1 MSWQKK
7 KRLNSEN
14 IKMSIMI
21 IYVKK
26 HVLSRFSN
34 NLSLVSTGLSLLE
47 QSTSGK
53 SFYREKDSITL
64 FSTPFKPFRLGQ
76 EFALQSKIKN
86 QGVSFKPKVSLWFC
100 PSQNGE
106 KKKRGSIAPKVTLQM
121 GPPLRSSFLLPT
133 LLAPHS
139 PLFSPYVKSKKV
151 GIALLLPTSQS
162 FLPFLSLCDKVGE
175 AKGLDGQL
183 LNGQGWPSSPLPSKG
198 WSKRRNSGGD
208 HRATSHQGGEGGLRV
223 KPSVPLLFRV
233 RRELQCGTLVWGFH
247 IKERREGGLKKLGK
261 NLSSLPKGKERT
273 TTEEANQERKKYYTS
288 YSKLSEVK
296 LLTIGIASPLRILQW
311 AEKTLPNGKIYGEV
325 LNANTLH
332 HKTFKPQKG
341 GLFCERIFGPLKDFE
356 CACGKIDKSSKQS
369 QTFFIQETT
378 KKKNQYTEVE
388 SRLNNPL
395 SKAES
400 VFKEKQLTNVNRKF
414 CPDCDVEYTWSVIR
428 RYQLGYIKLC
438 SPVTHIWFLKGTPSY
453 LSLLL
458 DMKKRYLQFITYCSE
473 ILTIEKSSLPI
484 YSVSNVL
491 KSNPQSLLALP
502 ESPFP
507 LSGPL
512 LGEMG
517 TPLDSLDN
525 SKRTPSILFPPSPH
539 IVGRKEWEVG
549 SSSQSGKELRYKVGK
564 VSSEDIKP
572 PFYVSGSIKA
582 TFSLRKEQKA
592 PISKKGWYSNKLK
605 YSNGNSS
612 EKSASLSS
620 SLWQTNEIPKGFFV
634 GAQAK
639 AKEAKFLKE
648 GISMISIVSLSV
660 FLKNFSNDLLQ
671 INQNSEQLPPLRFF
685 NFQRKLKHYSPLII
699 KNVHRAPFMAGTS
712 RTSFSFKQNVAS
724 FPPQKRWPHAQNS
737 FGGLL
742 FKKGPSITGS
752 SYRASSTLPFALTRE
767 ELKERHQLPNL
778 KNLSKKMPID
788 LYILCL
794 LEQMLHKSSLTL
806 SIQNTWEYL
815 YKQAFI
821 KAIKKAKFLWASP
834 TKSPFLSAGETLSPF
849 PQSVTFYSFSALSSF
864 ADHFPLSQLPTSHFF
879 SKTKEWGEG
888 VEEQKKGVWN
898 IKTGQSWLRKGKIPF
913 IKMSKG
919 FPICREKGKVIYTI
933 EQNDKETKTTNLV
946 LKNLK
951 NKYINHVFKLLENI
965 KYPILSLNYTT
976 KFLQKNRF
984 NWVLGQPSQIEKL
997 ISSEIEYYLLK
1008 NTTYMHIFLTKFFLN
1023 SFILDFY
1030 LRKLTSPFKGL
1041 QKRFTI
1047 KEFSNFQLLKKL
1059 SIKEQRE
1066 DISQNEEQQRASY
1079 KKGDKESKTFLFY
1092 KGKRDSKSLIKTTQ
1106 SVLMEY
1112 KNFKKIK
1119 WAFLSPFST
1128 YKNKNK
1134 KGEENSFA
1142 TSHIDKSEQTSTYLN
1157 GKAGQLVTSYLG
1169 EEQVTLPFLKKKWS
1183 GLSLQPLVPK
1193 SFEKRVKKEG
1203 NELRPFEKKPLDLKE
1218 QGKARQGSIRQLSN
1232 KKNLYNNV
1240 YTLSH
1245 RERWDIEKDWQI
1257 FTLFT
1262 FGTTEYLDSPIY
1274 TYKNRLFSFLNLE
1287 DYTGIGQ
1294 TPSDILSR
1302 AGGSSPFVK
1311 KVKRLGLAI
1320 ETSTIKKL
1328 PKEKASLALSSSFYS
1343 GAGIVQQLL
1352 NEFDFYEIKKL
1363 DTQNRLILYQL
1374 NKYILKL
1381 KKQVQIFVYDK
1392 TAQIELK
1399 ELCKKRDLLIRRTKL
1414 VRKLFRKNSNPAS
1427 MILTF
1432 IPVLPPDLRP
1442 IVKMGSQI
1450 AASDL
1455 NRLYQRVIYR
1465 NDRLK
1470 KFLKDPAT
1478 SQSYEMKYA
1487 QRLLQEAVDNLLQN
1501 GKSGPNSEKDA
1512 RGRALKSLSDV
1523 LKGKQGRFRQFLLG
1537 KRVDYSGRSVIVVG
1551 PKLNL
1556 HECGLP
1562 LEMAKELYLP
1572 FLLKSILNK
1581 NYAKTVVGA
1590 KTLIKNNSSLAHELL
1605 REIMQV
1611 SPVLLNRAPTLH
1623 RLGIQAFVP
1632 KLIEGRAILL
1642 HPLVCS
1648 AFNADFD
1655 GDQMAVHI
1663 PITVEARA
1671 EAWKIMLSR
1680 NNILS
1685 TATGEPL
1692 AIPSQDMVLGCYYLT
1707 TFSNHGKILR
1717 GSGMYFNSLYDVIK
1731 VYEQRLI
1738 DVHSLVW
1745 VPWTNNIENGTD
1757 QEDPLEIRLSSFG
1770 QWQEI
1775 TSNYHRI
1782 FDSKNNLISQY
1793 ICTTPGRILFNLI
1806 IQKTIID

>member
-1 MSWQKK
+1 
-7 KRLNSEN
+7 
-14 IKMSIMI
+14 MI

-26 HVLSRFSN
+26 HYDFFSCFCDKSSQISSVNNTFLRLKNSFGVSHQMVYSSAKIKVKNPNSTQKSLASVSLDPNPKKLFLLRCVVNKKQISRSSSLFACCAFLRNAKQRETGVCVPLFPLDGYSSSAKRGLFALFPLQRRKGEEQPLSPKGAA
-34 NLSLVSTGLSLLE
+34 TPE
-47 QSTSGK
+47 QECATSSKG
-53 SFYREKDSITL
+53 TN
-64 FSTPFKPFRLGQ
+64 KPFIELGHKIKAQ
-76 EFALQSKIKN
+76 RGSMALQ
-86 QGVSFKPKVSLWFC
+86 
-100 PSQNGE
+100 
-106 KKKRGSIAPKVTLQM
+106 RA
-121 GPPLRSSFLLPT
+121 RSS
-133 LLAPHS
+133 
-139 PLFSPYVKSKKV
+139 
-151 GIALLLPTSQS
+151 
-162 FLPFLSLCDKVGE
+162 
-175 AKGLDGQL
+175 
-183 LNGQGWPSSPLPSKG
+183 
-198 WSKRRNSGGD
+198 
-208 HRATSHQGGEGGLRV
+208 
-223 KPSVPLLFRV
+223 
-233 RRELQCGTLVWGFH
+233 
-247 IKERREGGLKKLGK
+247 
-261 NLSSLPKGKERT
+261 PKGKRGHRGGRQGGQVDKEKK
-273 TTEEANQERKKYYTS
+273 EINKYYTS

-369 QTFFIQETT
+369 QTFFTQESSKKISSFNSLPSPPLDGLSSPLGKSGLFALFPLDGRGRPSSPKGEEQPSSPKGEEQPSSPSDLSTLRSLT
-378 KKKNQYTEVE
+378 KGSPFSGQDHGGVLLQQGGSLLE
-388 SRLNNPL
+388 SSSLKGDSVSATL
-395 SKAES
+395 SKRAP
-400 VFKEKQLTNVNRKF
+400 LRKF

-484 YSVSNVL
+484 YSVGNVL
-491 KSNPQSLLALP
+491 KSNSLGG
-502 ESPFP
+502 
-507 LSGPL
+507 LSSSNP
-512 LGEMG
+512 
-517 TPLDSLDN
+517 SLI
-525 SKRTPSILFPPSPH
+525 SSAPSVRSSSLFPPPFSPD
-539 IVGRKEWEVG
+539 VLPLVDLRPFPREESNKQKKREEV
-549 SSSQSGKELRYKVGK
+549 
-564 VSSEDIKP
+564 
-572 PFYVSGSIKA
+572 
-582 TFSLRKEQKA
+582 SLSLQQRSKEQETKGVQYKKLLKK
-592 PISKKGWYSNKLK
+592 PLPKKGWYL
-605 YSNGNSS
+605 NGMEDKNGGVKKGISIIPTL
-612 EKSASLSS
+612 SLGVYGRF
-620 SLWQTNEIPKGFFV
+620 LIPKNFRSV
-634 GAQAK
+634 LDYVK
-639 AKEAKFLKE
+639 KESPRE
-648 GISMISIVSLSV
+648 VV
-660 FLKNFSNDLLQ
+660 TSN
-671 INQNSEQLPPLRFF
+671 NN
-685 NFQRKLKHYSPLII
+685 
-699 KNVHRAPFMAGTS
+699 
-712 RTSFSFKQNVAS
+712 
-724 FPPQKRWPHAQNS
+724 
-737 FGGLL
+737 L
-742 FKKGPSITGS
+742 FKK
-752 SYRASSTLPFALTRE
+752 
-767 ELKERHQLPNL
+767 LPNF
-778 KNLSKKMPID
+778 KNLSKKTPID
-788 LYILCL
+788 LYILYL
-794 LEQMLHKSSLTL
+794 LEQMLQKSSLTL

-815 YKQAFI
+815 HKQAFI
-821 KAIKKAKFLWASP
+821 KAINKIKLVWAPALTALLYLNRERFITEVKDQKPKFRMNSFAPARFSVARSFP
-834 TKSPFLSAGETLSPF
+834 SMATLPLDG
-849 PQSVTFYSFSALSSF
+849 LSSPSMAGGSLQSHRAPLGKRGLF
-864 ADHFPLSQLPTSHFF
+864 AKPSSP
-879 SKTKEWGEG
+879 KG
-888 VEEQKKGVWN
+888 EEQPSSPIRGRAQKGDER
-898 IKTGQSWLRKGKIPF
+898 GQQQ
-913 IKMSKG
+913 SK
-919 FPICREKGKVIYTI
+919 RE
-933 EQNDKETKTTNLV
+933 KETKKVNEQVQQIEKNSKETQTTDLV

-951 NKYINHVFKLLENI
+951 IKYTNHVFKLLENI
-965 KYPILSLNYTT
+965 RYPIVSLNNST

-984 NWVLGQPSQIEKL
+984 CWVLGQPSQIEKK
-997 ISSEIEYYLLK
+997 ISSLFFVYNTTEIEFYLLK
-1008 NTTYMHIFLTKFFLN
+1008 NTTYISNFLTKYFLN
-1023 SFILDFY
+1023 SFILDLY
-1030 LRKLTSPFKGL
+1030 LNMYINKTNKV
-1041 QKRFTI
+1041 KK
-1047 KEFSNFQLLKKL
+1047 KE
-1059 SIKEQRE
+1059 
-1066 DISQNEEQQRASY
+1066 
-1079 KKGDKESKTFLFY
+1079 ESKEKKRREFLVPTY
-1092 KGKRDSKSLIKTTQ
+1092 RKGTAVDFLRTNEVVTTNQ
-1106 SVLMEY
+1106 SVLSQYEIFL
-1112 KNFKKIK
+1112 KIESALAPGLAGAKKVKKSDNITALRK
-1119 WAFLSPFST
+1119 D
-1128 YKNKNK
+1128 K
-1134 KGEENSFA
+1134 KGCFTRPTKSPNRLLEA
-1142 TSHIDKSEQTSTYLN
+1142 TP
-1157 GKAGQLVTSYLG
+1157 SYLG
-1169 EEQVTLPFLKKKWS
+1169 VKSLRAKQFSSSSLLPFGLLLLPFSLAFLLSRRDPLDGLSSPSMASHPPRWPGAAIEPLWGRAGSFQSHRAPRRPLFERPAYEAPLGKSGLFAKPSSPLIPFGEEQGAATPERSKQQKERREPRLNNSSSVTTEVTTRRFFRTS
-1183 GLSLQPLVPK
+1183 PL
-1193 SFEKRVKKEG
+1193 FEHT
-1203 NELRPFEKKPLDLKE
+1203 
-1218 QGKARQGSIRQLSN
+1218 
-1232 KKNLYNNV
+1232 KNLYNNV

-1274 TYKNRLFSFLNLE
+1274 TYKNRLFSFINEE
-1287 DYTGIGQ
+1287 DYTAPRRPGSAYEA
-1294 TPSDILSR
+1294 PSLLSSR
-1302 AGGSSPFVK
+1302 SLQSHRGGSYAGKQRANPLRNDQSLQ
-1311 KVKRLGLAI
+1311 REAI
-1320 ETSTIKKL
+1320 SQINNRF
-1328 PKEKASLALSSSFYS
+1328 SFSSSFYS

-1363 DTQNRLILYQL
+1363 DKQNRLILYEL

-1427 MILTF
+1427 MILNL

-1551 PKLNL
+1551 PKLKL

-1590 KTLIKNNSSLAHELL
+1590 KSLIKNNSSLAHELL

-1655 GDQMAVHI
+1655 GDQMAVHV

-1671 EAWKIMLSR
+1671 EAWKMMLSR

-1685 TATGEPL
+1685 TATGDPL

-1717 GSGMYFNSLYDVIK
+1717 GSGMYFNSLRDVIK
-1731 VYEQRLI
+1731 VYEQRRI
-1738 DVHSLVW
+1738 DVHSLIW
-1745 VPWTNNIENGTD
+1745 VKWANFIENGTD

-1775 TSNYHRI
+1775 SSNYHRI
-1782 FDSKNNLISQY
+1782 YDSHHNLISQY

-1806 IQKTIID
+1806 IQNITIH

>member
-1 MSWQKK
+1 
-7 KRLNSEN
+7 
-14 IKMSIMI
+14 MI

-26 HVLSRFSN
+26 NLLSCFDNKCSYHQISTYSSQRMKFGFWWFSPLKKGVFRTNPSFLSGKREGSFGSFSSFSSLGKVN
-34 NLSLVSTGLSLLE
+34 NQPLSFGLSLLPPGDGDE
-47 QSTSGK
+47 ESTSRGNK
-53 SFYREKDSITL
+53 SFAR
-64 FSTPFKPFRLGQ
+64 
-76 EFALQSKIKN
+76 
-86 QGVSFKPKVSLWFC
+86 
-100 PSQNGE
+100 
-106 KKKRGSIAPKVTLQM
+106 KKGSIKE
-121 GPPLRSSFLLPT
+121 
-133 LLAPHS
+133 
-139 PLFSPYVKSKKV
+139 VK
-151 GIALLLPTSQS
+151 
-162 FLPFLSLCDKVGE
+162 
-175 AKGLDGQL
+175 
-183 LNGQGWPSSPLPSKG
+183 
-198 WSKRRNSGGD
+198 
-208 HRATSHQGGEGGLRV
+208 
-223 KPSVPLLFRV
+223 
-233 RRELQCGTLVWGFH
+233 
-247 IKERREGGLKKLGK
+247 KEI
-261 NLSSLPKGKERT
+261 N
-273 TTEEANQERKKYYTS
+273 KYYTS

-369 QTFFIQETT
+369 QTFFMVAPPQESS
-378 KKKNQYTEVE
+378 KNKTNVEVNSSSKNPPLVPRKELLLPPLPCSNLDKEENKLLSTNPLLYTEE
-388 SRLNNPL
+388 KNTPPNQGKQSHLSYSEGEPL
-395 SKAES
+395 LQVSETEKLVDTLPLCNEEPGYS
-400 VFKEKQLTNVNRKF
+400 SNEQKTFEKERGQTNINRKF

-484 YSVSNVL
+484 YSVGNML
-491 KSNPQSLLALP
+491 KSNSLPLLALSGDKKQ
-502 ESPFP
+502 ELFFSQKQKNGDKKELQMKSPTSF
-507 LSGPL
+507 LSEGYQYPYE
-512 LGEMG
+512 GDTTSG
-517 TPLDSLDN
+517 YP
-525 SKRTPSILFPPSPH
+525 
-539 IVGRKEWEVG
+539 RKEG
-549 SSSQSGKELRYKVGK
+549 NKQSKKLKK
-564 VSSEDIKP
+564 
-572 PFYVSGSIKA
+572 
-582 TFSLRKEQKA
+582 T
-592 PISKKGWYSNKLK
+592 PIPKKGWYSNRFQNHVFSVYHQREGGRSGDKKCFSSLSTTTRKNTLFLK
-605 YSNGNSS
+605 NKVGNSLQIS
-612 EKSASLSS
+612 
-620 SLWQTNEIPKGFFV
+620 
-634 GAQAK
+634 K
-639 AKEAKFLKE
+639 AMETLPSILFLRLLLRQRLRTKEKFLVEKE
-648 GISMISIVSLSV
+648 GISIISILSLSV
-660 FLKNFSNDLLQ
+660 YCKNFTEALLGFCPGDATKG
-671 INQNSEQLPPLRFF
+671 S
-685 NFQRKLKHYSPLII
+685 S
-699 KNVHRAPFMAGTS
+699 
-712 RTSFSFKQNVAS
+712 SFSGGENIQNWVLKTHS
-724 FPPQKRWPHAQNS
+724 FTTTTKKGELHSQLQTEKSFTREAANVNNVLLKKLLSSETPKS
-737 FGGLL
+737 FGYPPN
-742 FKKGPSITGS
+742 FKNI
-752 SYRASSTLPFALTRE
+752 
-767 ELKERHQLPNL
+767 
-778 KNLSKKMPID
+778 SKKMLEPID

-794 LEQMLHKSSLTL
+794 LERMLPKSSLTL
-806 SIQNTWEYL
+806 SIQNTWEYI

-821 KAIKKAKFLWASP
+821 KAIKKAQFIC
-834 TKSPFLSAGETLSPF
+834 TKKPALLCSETNEIPDALLNKWFTYLKSLALNEGED
-849 PQSVTFYSFSALSSF
+849 QSMAISVPPEKQKL
-864 ADHFPLSQLPTSHFF
+864 FF
-879 SKTKEWGEG
+879 
-888 VEEQKKGVWN
+888 
-898 IKTGQSWLRKGKIPF
+898 PF
-913 IKMSKG
+913 IVSPEDILSMIEDRSSWGCITFAPSLLGDISPSSGGNSLFTTGDKQG
-919 FPICREKGKVIYTI
+919 AGRVLPQEKKVI
-933 EQNDKETKTTNLV
+933 QHDKEIKKTHLV

-951 NKYINHVFKLLENI
+951 IKYINHVFKLLENI
-965 KYPILSLNYTT
+965 KYPLVSLNYTT
-976 KFLQKNRF
+976 KFFLRVPSLLGDIPPLPPDEHFLKGKNAPDEQSKNRF
-984 NWVLGQPSQIEKL
+984 SSLPPSTFGRESKVTL
-997 ISSEIEYYLLK
+997 SLSSSGYPPLLKKGCITFFPLPKVDGIYPEIESYLLK
-1008 NTTYMHIFLTKFFLN
+1008 NTTYIYRFLTKFFLN
-1023 SFILDFY
+1023 SFLLDFY
-1030 LRKLTSPFKGL
+1030 LNIYSNKNLLFSPSWISGGYPTPGSPQRGNGGVTLAGKEREAGKEVKTGSFTLEKGEGDTPFFEFEKNCKVIPVYNRKID
-1041 QKRFTI
+1041 QKNWIT
-1047 KEFSNFQLLKKL
+1047 
-1059 SIKEQRE
+1059 
-1066 DISQNEEQQRASY
+1066 
-1079 KKGDKESKTFLFY
+1079 
-1092 KGKRDSKSLIKTTQ
+1092 TTQ
-1106 SVLMEY
+1106 SVL
-1112 KNFKKIK
+1112 
-1119 WAFLSPFST
+1119 ST
-1128 YKNKNK
+1128 YKN
-1134 KGEENSFA
+1134 
-1142 TSHIDKSEQTSTYLN
+1142 
-1157 GKAGQLVTSYLG
+1157 
-1169 EEQVTLPFLKKKWS
+1169 FLKM
-1183 GLSLQPLVPK
+1183 K
-1193 SFEKRVKKEG
+1193 SASPYLCPSFQESKGKLLERFSKTSSKHLYIKE
-1203 NELRPFEKKPLDLKE
+1203 R
-1218 QGKARQGSIRQLSN
+1218 GKARKGTNSN
-1232 KKNLYNNV
+1232 TKNLYNNV

-1262 FGTTEYLDSPIY
+1262 FGTTEYLDFPIY
-1274 TYKNRLFSFLNLE
+1274 TYKNRLFSFINSVVE
-1287 DYTGIGQ
+1287 DYTGGYPKQLPQHNGGKSSFHHHKKKGVTSDEQ
-1294 TPSDILSR
+1294 TQKKQK
-1302 AGGSSPFVK
+1302 SPF
-1311 KVKRLGLAI
+1311 
-1320 ETSTIKKL
+1320 S
-1328 PKEKASLALSSSFYS
+1328 LSSSFYS

-1352 NEFDFYEIKKL
+1352 NEFNFYEIKKL

-1427 MILTF
+1427 MILTL

-1551 PKLNL
+1551 PKLKL

-1685 TATGEPL
+1685 TATGDPL

-1707 TFSNHGKILR
+1707 TFSNHGKNLR

-1745 VPWTNNIENGTD
+1745 VKWTNFIENGTD
-1757 QEDPLEIRLSSFG
+1757 QEEPLEIRVSLFG

-1775 TSNYHRI
+1775 TANYHRI
-1782 FDSKNNLISQY
+1782 YDSHNNLISQY

-1806 IQKTIID
+1806 IQNTTLN

>member
-1 MSWQKK
+1 MAYS
-7 KRLNSEN
+7 S
-14 IKMSIMI
+14 
-21 IYVKK
+21 V
-26 HVLSRFSN
+26 
-34 NLSLVSTGLSLLE
+34 
-47 QSTSGK
+47 
-53 SFYREKDSITL
+53 
-64 FSTPFKPFRLGQ
+64 
-76 EFALQSKIKN
+76 KIKAQRGR
-86 QGVSFKPKVSLWFC
+86 QGGQVDK
-100 PSQNGE
+100 E
-106 KKKRGSIAPKVTLQM
+106 KKEI
-121 GPPLRSSFLLPT
+121 
-133 LLAPHS
+133 
-139 PLFSPYVKSKKV
+139 
-151 GIALLLPTSQS
+151 
-162 FLPFLSLCDKVGE
+162 
-175 AKGLDGQL
+175 
-183 LNGQGWPSSPLPSKG
+183 N
-198 WSKRRNSGGD
+198 
-208 HRATSHQGGEGGLRV
+208 
-223 KPSVPLLFRV
+223 
-233 RRELQCGTLVWGFH
+233 
-247 IKERREGGLKKLGK
+247 
-261 NLSSLPKGKERT
+261 
-273 TTEEANQERKKYYTS
+273 KYYTS

-369 QTFFIQETT
+369 QTFFTQESS
-378 KKKNQYTEVE
+378 KKTSSFNSLPSLPSDLSTLPSLTEGSPFPGQDHGGVLFQQGGSLLE
-388 SRLNNPL
+388 SPSLKGDSVPATL
-395 SKAES
+395 SKRAP
-400 VFKEKQLTNVNRKF
+400 LRKF

-484 YSVSNVL
+484 YSVGNVL
-491 KSNPQSLLALP
+491 KSNSLGGLSSSSPSLLSSASSVRSSSLFVSFPAL
-502 ESPFP
+502 SSFPFP
-507 LSGPL
+507 EGNGNVKQKMESREERTEQQTPFSPGVLPLVALVCSKPNNPKKIEEVSLSPQQR
-512 LGEMG
+512 
-517 TPLDSLDN
+517 S
-525 SKRTPSILFPPSPH
+525 
-539 IVGRKEWEVG
+539 
-549 SSSQSGKELRYKVGK
+549 
-564 VSSEDIKP
+564 
-572 PFYVSGSIKA
+572 
-582 TFSLRKEQKA
+582 KEQETKGVQYKKLLKK
-592 PISKKGWYSNKLK
+592 PLPKKGWYLNGMENK
-605 YSNGNSS
+605 NGGV
-612 EKSASLSS
+612 K
-620 SLWQTNEIPKGFFV
+620 K
-634 GAQAK
+634 
-639 AKEAKFLKE
+639 
-648 GISMISIVSLSV
+648 GISIIPTLSLGV
-660 FLKNFSNDLLQ
+660 YGRFLTPK
-671 INQNSEQLPPLRFF
+671 
-685 NFQRKLKHYSPLII
+685 
-699 KNVHRAPFMAGTS
+699 
-712 RTSFSFKQNVAS
+712 
-724 FPPQKRWPHAQNS
+724 S
-737 FGGLL
+737 FGSVLDYVKKESPREVVTSNNYL
-742 FKKGPSITGS
+742 FKK
-752 SYRASSTLPFALTRE
+752 
-767 ELKERHQLPNL
+767 LPNF
-778 KNLSKKMPID
+778 KNLSKKTPID
-788 LYILCL
+788 LYILYL
-794 LEQMLHKSSLTL
+794 LEQMLQKSSLTL
-806 SIQNTWEYL
+806 SIQSTWEYL

-821 KAIKKAKFLWASP
+821 KAINKNKLVWAP
-834 TKSPFLSAGETLSPF
+834 ALTTLL
-849 PQSVTFYSFSALSSF
+849 YL
-864 ADHFPLSQLPTSHFF
+864 
-879 SKTKEWGEG
+879 
-888 VEEQKKGVWN
+888 N
-898 IKTGQSWLRKGKIPF
+898 
-913 IKMSKG
+913 
-919 FPICREKGKVIYTI
+919 REKGTKKVVVPVVPNERVQQI
-933 EQNDKETKTTNLV
+933 EKNSKETQTTDLV

-951 NKYINHVFKLLENI
+951 IKYTNHVFKLLENI
-965 KYPILSLNYTT
+965 RYPIVSLNNST

-984 NWVLGQPSQIEKL
+984 CWVLGQPSQIEKK
-997 ISSEIEYYLLK
+997 ISSEIEFYLLK
-1008 NTTYMHIFLTKFFLN
+1008 NTTYISNFLTKYFLN
-1023 SFILDFY
+1023 SFILDLY
-1030 LRKLTSPFKGL
+1030 LNMYKNKTNKVKKKEGSKENKRREFLVPTYRKGTAVDEN
-1041 QKRFTI
+1041 QVVT
-1047 KEFSNFQLLKKL
+1047 
-1059 SIKEQRE
+1059 
-1066 DISQNEEQQRASY
+1066 
-1079 KKGDKESKTFLFY
+1079 
-1092 KGKRDSKSLIKTTQ
+1092 TTQ
-1106 SVLMEY
+1106 SVLSQYEIFLKMESALCLNCLKAPGLAGAKKVKKSDSITALR
-1112 KNFKKIK
+1112 KNKRDCFTRTTKSSNSSLEATPSSLEVKSLRAK
-1119 WAFLSPFST
+1119 QSSSSSLLPFGLLLLPFSHAFLPSRRFGFARCFSCSPLW
-1128 YKNKNK
+1128 
-1134 KGEENSFA
+1134 GEENRSSLFA
-1142 TSHIDKSEQTSTYLN
+1142 MQREKGEKGSLAPWERERETNRANQRAAKQQKQRREPRLNNSSSVNTWVTTRRFFRTS
-1157 GKAGQLVTSYLG
+1157 
-1169 EEQVTLPFLKKKWS
+1169 
-1183 GLSLQPLVPK
+1183 PL
-1193 SFEKRVKKEG
+1193 FEHT
-1203 NELRPFEKKPLDLKE
+1203 
-1218 QGKARQGSIRQLSN
+1218 
-1232 KKNLYNNV
+1232 KNLYNNV

-1274 TYKNRLFSFLNLE
+1274 TYKNRLFSFINQE
-1287 DYTGIGQ
+1287 DYTA
-1294 TPSDILSR
+1294 PSLLSR
-1302 AGGSSPFVK
+1302 SFSLRNDQSP
-1311 KVKRLGLAI
+1311 KREAI
-1320 ETSTIKKL
+1320 SQINNRF
-1328 PKEKASLALSSSFYS
+1328 SFSSSFYS

-1363 DTQNRLILYQL
+1363 DKQNRLILYEL

-1427 MILTF
+1427 MILNL

-1551 PKLNL
+1551 PKLKL

-1590 KTLIKNNSSLAHELL
+1590 KSLIKNNSSLAHELL

-1655 GDQMAVHI
+1655 GDQMAVHV

-1671 EAWKIMLSR
+1671 EAWKMMLSR

-1685 TATGEPL
+1685 TATGDPL

-1717 GSGMYFNSLYDVIK
+1717 GSGMYFNSLRDVIK
-1731 VYEQRLI
+1731 VYEQRRI
-1738 DVHSLVW
+1738 DVHSLIW
-1745 VPWTNNIENGTD
+1745 VKWTNFIENGTD

-1775 TSNYHRI
+1775 SSNYHRI
-1782 FDSKNNLISQY
+1782 YDSHHNLISQY

-1806 IQKTIID
+1806 IQNITIH